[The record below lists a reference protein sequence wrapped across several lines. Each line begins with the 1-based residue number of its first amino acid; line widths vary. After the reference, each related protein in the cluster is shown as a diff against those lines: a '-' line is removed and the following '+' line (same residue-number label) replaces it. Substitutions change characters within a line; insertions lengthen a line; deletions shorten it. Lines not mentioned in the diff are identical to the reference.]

1 MAVSNK
7 QAKKDSS
14 KQGIIQFFKE
24 LKAEFKR
31 ITWASKEDVK
41 KALIAVLVFCG
52 IYIIYV
58 SIIDMG
64 FIKLYNLIFK

>member
-1 MAVSNK
+1 MAVSKKLANK
-7 QAKKDSS
+7 DNS
-14 KQGIIQFFKE
+14 KQGFIQFFKE

-58 SIIDMG
+58 SFIDMG
-64 FIKLYNLIFK
+64 FIKLYDIIFK